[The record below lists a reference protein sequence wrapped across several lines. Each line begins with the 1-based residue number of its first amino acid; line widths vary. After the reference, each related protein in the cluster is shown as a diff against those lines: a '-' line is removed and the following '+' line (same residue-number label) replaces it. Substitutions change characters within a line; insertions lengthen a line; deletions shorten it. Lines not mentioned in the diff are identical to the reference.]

1 MKSYTYQVL
10 TNQPS
15 DGLYIGN
22 FHKKGIIAPD
32 SFAQLT
38 WFPKTGLELTM
49 WSYDSS
55 PLIKREIDNDPVNED
70 RCLACFINVFPRYR
84 YKGYISVEI
93 SANGLCHCSFG
104 PNETDRKSITEWGL
118 SLPKVLISHPLR
130 DGGECW
136 MAKTVITKEMIKALY
151 QLSAK
156 LPTGHQMRSNFYT
169 YCQSGETPYWGS
181 WAPVNKPKC
190 HMPEFFGLLEIV

>member
-1 MKSYTYQVL
+1 MCIFYKNLIYSNICTKTGLESLNELLLYFILIKFMFQTQIVLENTESEKVDSMKSYTYQVL

-49 WSYDSS
+49 WSYDKS

-93 SANGLCHCSFG
+93 SANGLCHCF
-104 PNETDRKSITEWGL
+104 
-118 SLPKVLISHPLR
+118 
-130 DGGECW
+130 
-136 MAKTVITKEMIKALY
+136 
-151 QLSAK
+151 
-156 LPTGHQMRSNFYT
+156 TG
-169 YCQSGETPYWGS
+169 
-181 WAPVNKPKC
+181 AA
-190 HMPEFFGLLEIV
+190 